1 MGSLFSKALDFALTK
16 AGKDS
21 NFKLKTEQKSI
32 IEAVFYLFTP
42 FTRAGTFLKNFRHIF
57 VGMTSSQS
65 EVTPICPICFSF
77 SARFS
82 ELSEIIDRIVASLEV
97 RSAATANYFSSGRRV
112 VAGRGSRACF

>member
-1 MGSLFSKALDFALTK
+1 MGSLLSKALDFALTK

-32 IEAVFYLFTP
+32 IEAVVYLFTP
-42 FTRAGTFLKNFRHIF
+42 FSRAGTFLKNFRHIF

-65 EVTPICPICFSF
+65 GGTSISSICFRF

-82 ELSEIIDRIVASLEV
+82 FIPSFPKLFFAS
-97 RSAATANYFSSGRRV
+97 
-112 VAGRGSRACF
+112 